1 MSELL
6 FKNFTKTTLEE
17 RKLILSW
24 RNSDRIRLKM
34 RNQEIISLE
43 NHLKFIEGLKKRTD
57 CIYYL
62 IYADKIPIGVACD
75 TDIDL
80 LNNTRSGGM
89 YIGNEEY
96 TGYGIPILYYGYQNY
111 FENIGLK
118 ENVFDVLK
126 TNRRVY
132 QMHKRIFHARDK
144 YETDKEWFLYHNLET
159 YQEMKDFLEPKM
171 KSFYNITNVIWDS

>member
-6 FKNFTKTTLEE
+6 FRNFIKTTIEE

-34 RNQEIISLE
+34 RTPNIISLE
-43 NHLKFIEGLKKRTD
+43 SHLKFIEGLKGRRD

-62 IYADKIPIGVACD
+62 IYIDKVPIGSSYD

-80 LNNTRSGGM
+80 INNTRSGGM
-89 YIGNEEY
+89 YIGKEEY
-96 TGYGIPILYYGYQNY
+96 SGYGVPILFYGYKNY
-111 FENIGLK
+111 FENIGIK

-126 TNRRVY
+126 TNKRVY

-144 YETDKEWFLYHNLET
+144 YETDTEWFLYQNAET
-159 YQEMKDFLEPKM
+159 YQEMKKDLEPKM
-171 KSFYNITNVIWDS
+171 KSFYDIDKVIWD

>member
-34 RNQEIISLE
+34 VNQGIISLE
-43 NHLKFIEGLKKRTD
+43 DHLKFIEGLKNRTD
-57 CIYYL
+57 CIYWLVYV
-62 IYADKIPIGVACD
+62 DNIPIGVALD
-75 TDIDL
+75 TDG
-80 LNNTRSGGM
+80 RESGGI
-89 YIGNEEY
+89 YIGDKKY
-96 TGYGIPILYYGYQNY
+96 TGYGIPVQYYVFKYN
-111 FENIGLK
+111 FETLNGREFIW
-118 ENVFDVLK
+118 DVLK

-132 QMHKRIFHARDK
+132 QMHKKIFHAREK

-159 YQEMKDFLEPKM
+159 YQEMKADLEPKM
-171 KSFYNITNVIWDS
+171 KGFYNITSVVRDK

>member
-34 RNQEIISLE
+34 VNREIIPLE
-43 NHLKFIEGLKKRTD
+43 NHLKFIEGLKDRTD
-57 CIYYL
+57 CVYWL
-62 IYADKIPIGVACD
+62 IYIDETPVGAAYD
-75 TDIDL
+75 TDINLSD
-80 LNNTRSGGM
+80 NTRSGGM
-89 YIGNEEY
+89 YIGDEEY

-111 FENIGLK
+111 FENIGIK

-126 TNRRVY
+126 TNKRIY
-132 QMHKRIFHARDK
+132 QMHKKIFHARDK
-144 YETDKEWFLYHNLET
+144 YETDKEWFLYHDMET
-159 YQEMKDFLEPKM
+159 YREMKADLEPKM
-171 KSFYNITNVIWDS
+171 KSFYNIDLVTRM